1 MPEISRRSQQTQASP
16 IRKLKPLADQA
27 IKVGKK
33 LYNLNIG
40 QPDIP
45 TPKAFMAGLQA
56 VPPVL
61 AYSPSQGLDEALE
74 ALVHYYEEQNIKLTK
89 EELIIT
95 VGGSEAVIFALLAV
109 TDHGDEILIPEPF
122 YTNYNSYA
130 QMSGVNIIPIEARV
144 EYGFRLPDKK
154 AIESKISPKA
164 KAVLI
169 CNPGNPTG
177 VVYSK
182 AELDILKELAMKYN
196 LFLISDEVY
205 REFIY
210 DGLKHISVLH
220 LKGLEEHA
228 ILVDSISKRFSACG
242 ARVGAIASKNKA
254 VMEVALKFAQARLS
268 PPTLGQLGLIHL
280 LKSSTYRKE
289 LAHMIAEFE
298 RRRDLVYA
306 ELQKMDGVICRK
318 PQGAFYIIA
327 KLPVKDAEEFCQWL
341 LTDFSVDGETVLMAP
356 AADFYKTQNKGR
368 DEVRIAYV
376 LDREALKK
384 AMRILSEGL
393 KAYKTTHDVN

>member
-16 IRKLKPLADQA
+16 IRRLRPLADQA
-27 IKVGKK
+27 VKAGKK
-33 LYNLNIG
+33 IYNLNIG

-56 VPPVL
+56 VPEVL

-74 ALVHYYEEQNIKLTK
+74 ALVSYYKDHEIKLSK

-109 TDHGDEILIPEPF
+109 TDQGDEILIPEPF

-130 QMSGVNIIPIEARV
+130 QMSGVSIIPIETRA
-144 EYGFRLPDKK
+144 EDGFRLPNQK
-154 AIESKISPKA
+154 AIESKISSKTKA
-164 KAVLI
+164 ILI

-182 AELDILKELAMKYN
+182 EELDMLKELALKHN

-220 LKGLEEHA
+220 LSGLEEHA

-242 ARVGAIASKNKA
+242 ARIGAIGSKNRA
-254 VMEVALKFAQARLS
+254 VMEAALKFAQARLS

-280 LKSSTYRKE
+280 LKSSAYRQE
-289 LAHMIAEFE
+289 VVQMIAEFE
-298 RRRDLVYA
+298 RRRDLVYE
-306 ELQKMDGVICRK
+306 ELQKI
-318 PQGAFYIIA
+318 PQAPGGFLYYREAA
-327 KLPVKDAEEFCQWL
+327 CQRRRR
-341 LTDFSVDGETVLMAP
+341 VLQMAP
-356 AADFYKTQNKGR
+356 
-368 DEVRIAYV
+368 
-376 LDREALKK
+376 DRFCAW
-384 AMRILSEGL
+384 R
-393 KAYKTTHDVN
+393 